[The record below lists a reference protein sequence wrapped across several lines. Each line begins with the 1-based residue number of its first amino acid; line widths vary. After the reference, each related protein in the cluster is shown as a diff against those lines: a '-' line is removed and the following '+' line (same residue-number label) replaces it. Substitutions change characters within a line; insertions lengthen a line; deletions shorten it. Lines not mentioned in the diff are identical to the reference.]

1 METQSHSKDS
11 ESKEINLSETSDDQ
25 NMNVGSDECR
35 TIRRAKLRKLLKE
48 TKDVFRPELPEGLPP
63 RRSIDHAIETG
74 DARPVNKNAYP
85 LSAQQLREQTRQIEE
100 LLKRGL
106 IRESVSPWGA
116 PVLFVPKKNGEWRMC
131 IDYRMLNFKTLK
143 NAYPLSRIQDCIDRL
158 SKAINLSSIDL

>member
-1 METQSHSKDS
+1 MKIQSHSKDS

-116 PVLFVPKKNGEWRMC
+116 PVLFVPKKNEE
-131 IDYRMLNFKTLK
+131 
-143 NAYPLSRIQDCIDRL
+143 
-158 SKAINLSSIDL
+158 